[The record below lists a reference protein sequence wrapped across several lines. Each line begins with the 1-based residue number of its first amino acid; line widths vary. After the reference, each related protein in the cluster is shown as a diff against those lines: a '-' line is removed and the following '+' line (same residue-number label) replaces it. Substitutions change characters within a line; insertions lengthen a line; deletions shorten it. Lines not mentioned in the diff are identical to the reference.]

1 MVKDRSRSPDR
12 PKAPRFAA
20 DGFLIRPHDSRVEPG
35 PTSTISSRVN
45 DQFNRLEH
53 PQVGNN
59 AAFNPST
66 PGFGRAL
73 FLGNRTPPF
82 PTSNRDK
89 AEGINDNKRQRY
101 EEFGLCQTKTSK
113 NLLLIAASERL

>member
-1 MVKDRSRSPDR
+1 MFKDRSRSPDR
-12 PKAPRFAA
+12 PKSPAIRGAWI
-20 DGFLIRPHDSRVEPG
+20 LIKSHDSRVEPG
-35 PTSTISSRVN
+35 PTSTVLSRVN

-82 PTSNRDK
+82 PTSSRDK